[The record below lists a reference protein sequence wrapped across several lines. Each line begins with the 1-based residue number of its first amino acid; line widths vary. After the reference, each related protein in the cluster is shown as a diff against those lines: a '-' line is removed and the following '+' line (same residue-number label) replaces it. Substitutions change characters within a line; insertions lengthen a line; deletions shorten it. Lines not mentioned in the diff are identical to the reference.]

1 MKAGVSG
8 AHPIGPGSRVLITG
22 AAGGF
27 GEPTVARLRELGAR
41 VIGLD
46 RVARDQHV
54 IACDIT
60 DDAGVTAAVD
70 EAVSRLGGLDAVVH
84 YAGIGT
90 PNDAGGP
97 LHPEAMRVIDVNLL
111 GAWRVT
117 AAALPALIEGKGA
130 RGGRGR
136 VVFVSSEL
144 AYLTLPFVSAY
155 SVAKRGMTAYADA
168 LRLEYGTEVAVSTVY
183 PGYVRTPIHDAGAAA
198 GLALEGQVRREE
210 VDDIVGTVVR
220 TLRTARPPRDTAG
233 TRAGG
238 LELWAGRHL
247 PGIVGAAVV
256 RRLRAQARS
265 GHFDSAPAAAGLV
278 ARLTGRTAPATTS
291 STDSSTDSRTADT
304 AVGTSERSA

>member
-1 MKAGVSG
+1 M
-8 AHPIGPGSRVLITG
+8 TG

-27 GEPTVARLRELGAR
+27 GAPTATRLREQGAQ
-41 VIGLD
+41 VVGLD
-46 RVARDQHV
+46 RAGGEHV

-60 DDAGVTAAVD
+60 DSAAVERAVG
-70 EAVSRLGGLDAVVH
+70 EAVQRMGGLDAVVH

-97 LHPEAMRVIDVNLL
+97 LEPDAMRVIDVNLL

-117 AAALPALIEGKGA
+117 AAALPALLASRVE
-130 RGGRGR
+130 RGGRRGR

-168 LRLEYGTEVAVSTVY
+168 LRLEYGTELHVSTVY
-183 PGYVRTPIHDAGAAA
+183 PGYVRTPIHTEGREV

-210 VDDIVGTVVR
+210 VEDIVGTVLR
-220 TLRTARPPRDTAG
+220 TLAARKPPRDTAG
-233 TRAGG
+233 TRFGS

-247 PGIVGAAVV
+247 PGLVGAAVA
-256 RRLRAQARS
+256 RRIRTQAAS
-265 GHFDSAPAAAGLV
+265 GRFDGAPLAAGLV
-278 ARLTGRTAPATTS
+278 RRLTGR
-291 STDSSTDSRTADT
+291 DSRTT
-304 AVGTSERSA
+304 ERSAR

>member
-1 MKAGVSG
+1 MAATAAPAGT
-8 AHPIGPGSRVLITG
+8 PRRVLVTG

-27 GEPTVARLRELGAR
+27 GAPTVTRLREQGAQ
-41 VIGLD
+41 VVGLD
-46 RVARDQHV
+46 RTDGEHV
-54 IACDIT
+54 VACDIT
-60 DDAGVTAAVD
+60 DAAAV
-70 EAVSRLGGLDAVVH
+70 ERAVADAVGRLGGLDAVVH

-97 LHPEAMRVIDVNLL
+97 LEPAALRVIDVNLL

-117 AAALPALIEGKGA
+117 AAALPALLAGD

-168 LRLEYGTEVAVSTVY
+168 LRLEYGTELHVSTVY
-183 PGYVRTPIHDAGAAA
+183 PGYVRTPIHAEGREV

-210 VDDIVGTVVR
+210 VEDVVGTV
-220 TLRTARPPRDTAG
+220 LRALTARRPPRDTAC
-233 TRAGG
+233 TRAGN

-247 PGIVGAAVV
+247 PGVVGA
-256 RRLRAQARS
+256 
-265 GHFDSAPAAAGLV
+265 
-278 ARLTGRTAPATTS
+278 
-291 STDSSTDSRTADT
+291 
-304 AVGTSERSA
+304 